1 MALGDDLRRI
11 STYERLFGESQVLE
25 DVLCQSYVDI
35 FQFWSRVYQELHR
48 PSMCS
53 SFYPC
58 TVLVYIENLG
68 AMKAV
73 SALVPLRSSKLDK
86 IIEKMRGNAE
96 RVDRQTKLA
105 EQERAQ
111 HEKLG
116 MFLHLRALETS
127 NIIAQC

>member
-1 MALGDDLRRI
+1 
-11 STYERLFGESQVLE
+11 
-25 DVLCQSYVDI
+25 
-35 FQFWSRVYQELHR
+35 
-48 PSMCS
+48 MCS
-53 SFYPC
+53 SFSPR
-58 TVLVYIENLG
+58 TVLVYTENSG

-111 HEKLG
+111 HEKFG
-116 MFLHLRALETS
+116 RFLHLRTLEAS
-127 NIIAQC
+127 KIIAQCW